1 MVFSSSFCFP
11 FFSIIIIRNVIDEKI
26 DSNKSNI
33 IHVFLSFCVFFSFYG
48 FSIFL
53 GRRREVSSRK
63 TTERDRKS
71 VHMRCINQRHFLK
84 YPIAINNNNRGEGGV
99 ENREKCSFLRLYRS
113 TVENDERK
121 KGQNTNGI
129 ELYQIKKQ
137 RRQVSDCA
145 CTHIVYVNT

>member
-33 IHVFLSFCVFFSFYG
+33 IHVFLNFCVFFSFYG

-84 YPIAINNNNRGEGGV
+84 YPIAINNNNNRGG
-99 ENREKCSFLRLYRS
+99 ENREKCSFLLLYRS
-113 TVENDERK
+113 TVENNEEKRTK
-121 KGQNTNGI
+121 HKWN
-129 ELYQIKKQ
+129 
-137 RRQVSDCA
+137 
-145 CTHIVYVNT
+145 

>member
-33 IHVFLSFCVFFSFYG
+33 IHVFLNFCVFFSFYG

-84 YPIAINNNNRGEGGV
+84 YPIAINNNNNRGG
-99 ENREKCSFLRLYRS
+99 ENREKCSFLLLYRS
-113 TVENDERK
+113 TVENDEEKRTK
-121 KGQNTNGI
+121 HKWN
-129 ELYQIKKQ
+129 
-137 RRQVSDCA
+137 
-145 CTHIVYVNT
+145 